1 MTSNIDPSQ
10 LDSWLR
16 VPVDELEAHPQAK
29 VKLSILA
36 APADVHDWVAEDMLA
51 EVAAN
56 NAAGRPTR
64 WILPC
69 GPTGQYPVFC
79 ELVNQRKVS
88 LQNLHIFHMDDFLDW
103 QARPLPVDHPFSFE
117 GQMQRVFYDRIDP
130 ELNVPRE
137 QRHFPSVYAIDAISE
152 AIQRAGGI
160 DTTYAGI
167 GYRGHLAFNEAPRS
181 PWYTVTAEE
190 FKASKTRILH
200 LNEDTLIAASQRAV
214 GGSTHL
220 VPPMAITLGM
230 KDLLSAKRVRVFTET
245 GNWKQ
250 AVVRILLFSNVTI
263 EYPVTFLQEHPDAL
277 LVVDTASASYPHLQD

>member
-1 MTSNIDPSQ
+1 MTSTVDTSQ
-10 LDSWLR
+10 LQNWLR
-16 VPVDELEAHPQAK
+16 IPVEELENHPEAK
-29 VKLSILA
+29 VKLSILPT
-36 APADVHDWVAEDMLA
+36 PADVHLWVAEDMLA

-56 NAAGRPTR
+56 NAAGQPTR

-79 ELVNQRKVS
+79 DLVNQRKVS
-88 LQNLHIFHMDDFLDW
+88 LNNLHVFHMDDFLDW
-103 QARPLPVDHPFSFE
+103 QGRPLPIDNPFSFE
-117 GQMQRVFYDRIDP
+117 GQMQRIFYDRIDP
-130 ELNVPRE
+130 ALTVPRE
-137 QRHFPSVYAIDAISE
+137 QRHFPSVYAIDEISA

-181 PWYTVTAEE
+181 PWYTVTADE

-200 LNEDTLIAASQRAV
+200 LNEDTLIAASQRAM

-230 KDLLSAKRVRVFTET
+230 QDLLSAKRIRVFTET

-250 AVVRILLFSNVTI
+250 AVVRVLLFSPVTT
-263 EYPVTFLQEHPDAL
+263 EYPVTFIQEHSDAL
-277 LVVDTASASYPHLQD
+277 LVVDSASASYPHLQD